1 MFAVIYTVV
10 FYFNKFNVVNFLFST
25 INTSCQAQFEAK
37 CDRESIV
44 MVRGRPSIMKKPETL
59 THIWAFS
66 NKHIQLLWYVV
77 AIIVSFSVLVAIAD
91 CFIREEQLNVL
102 SLLLFLFFAITGFAF
117 LILFLTGAFSNAKAL
132 ENDSKTLLID
142 TLDDAI
148 ILSDASGN
156 IISINASCAKL
167 TGFDKAKTV
176 FSLFSS
182 LEDIEPAFY
191 RLTTK
196 ALAGQTAREELRG
209 NSLYQADANET
220 QTWYSLSVKPVKL
233 NGRAFLIWRL
243 EDTDFARNMYE
254 PLFRN
259 LQEAINHLDRAPAG
273 FLSTD
278 VNGRF
283 LYVNAPLANLLH
295 IDLQNFKMSGIS
307 FDKVF
312 ETFGQTSNWKEI
324 RNNIDRADGSYEF
337 FVDWHGETQDYLK
350 LIVCAI
356 KETAEQ
362 KEDIIYRFVLLPLSR
377 QADIAPTLDSL
388 SDNFH
393 YYFDNAPIALAMVDQ
408 RGELANMNRPF
419 QLLFDIKTGKDEK
432 IVLGDLFTLEGKRS
446 LDDFFK
452 KISENP
458 QAKFSTEVGLA
469 GDENRH
475 FRLFFL
481 GISRETHEQSGEVAI
496 LSVVET
502 TAQKTL
508 EDKMAQGQKLQAIGQ
523 LAGGIAHDF
532 NNVLTAIIMSCD
544 LLLASHRSSDPAHAD
559 LINIKN
565 NANRAASL
573 VQQLL
578 AFSRRQTLRP
588 EVVDL
593 TELLSDV
600 RNLLTPLLGSNIHL
614 KFNHGRDLWSVK
626 VDQASFQRVLM
637 NLVINARDAMPKGGN
652 ITITTTNLAKQKAA
666 DLGFEGLIA
675 DDYVELDV
683 EDNGTG
689 IPKAVQEKMFEPF
702 FTTKEVG
709 KGTGLGLSMVYGI
722 VKQTGGF
729 IYCESEEGKGTK
741 FRIFLP
747 RFIADP
753 VKNEQKAVE
762 PVKSL
767 SEKNADLSGNA
778 TVLLVED
785 EAAVRMGGVRALQSR
800 GYKVLEA
807 ENGIEAL
814 DIIAEHNGAVDLV
827 VSDVVMPE
835 MDGPTLLGEMRKKYP
850 DIKFVFVSGYAKDAF
865 AKNLPPDAVFGFLS
879 KPFTLKQLAMKVK
892 EMLSDE
898 GTTDS

>member
-1 MFAVIYTVV
+1 M
-10 FYFNKFNVVNFLFST
+10 
-25 INTSCQAQFEAK
+25 
-37 CDRESIV
+37 
-44 MVRGRPSIMKKPETL
+44 MVRGRHNIMKKPETL
-59 THIWAFS
+59 THNWAFS
-66 NKHIQLLWYVV
+66 NKYIKLLRYVV

-91 CFIREEQLNVL
+91 CFTGEEHLDVL
-102 SLLLFLFFAITGFAF
+102 SLLLFLFFAITGFVV
-117 LILFLTGAFSNAKAL
+117 LIVFLTGAFSNAKAL
-132 ENDSKTLLID
+132 EDDSKPLLVD

-156 IISINASCAKL
+156 IISTNASCAKL
-167 TGFDKAKTV
+167 KGFDSAKTV

-182 LEDIEPAFY
+182 LEGIEPAFY

-196 ALAGQTAREELRG
+196 AVAGQTAREELRG
-209 NSLYQADANET
+209 NSLYPEDANAT
-220 QTWYSLSVKPVKL
+220 QTWYSLSVKPVEL

-243 EDTDFARNMYE
+243 EDTGFARNMYE

-295 IDLQNFKMSGIS
+295 IDLQNFKMAGIS
-307 FDKVF
+307 FDKIF
-312 ETFGQTSNWKEI
+312 ETFGQTSNWGEI
-324 RNNIDRADGSYEF
+324 RNNIDHADGSYEF

-350 LIVCAI
+350 FIVCAT
-356 KETAEQ
+356 KETSEQ

-377 QADIAPTLDSL
+377 QANIAPTLDSL
-388 SDNFH
+388 SDNFR

-408 RGELANMNRPF
+408 RGELTNMNRQF
-419 QLLFDIKTGKDEK
+419 SLLFDIKKGKDEK
-432 IVLGDLFTLEGKRS
+432 IVLGDLFTLEGKRN

-452 KISENP
+452 KISGNP
-458 QAKFSTEVGLA
+458 QAKYSTEVSLA

-481 GISRETHEQSGEVAI
+481 GISRQAREQSEEAAI

-652 ITITTTNLAKQKAA
+652 ITVTTTNLAKQKAA

-835 MDGPTLLGEMRKKYP
+835 MDGPTLLGEMQKKYP

-898 GTTDS
+898 SATNS